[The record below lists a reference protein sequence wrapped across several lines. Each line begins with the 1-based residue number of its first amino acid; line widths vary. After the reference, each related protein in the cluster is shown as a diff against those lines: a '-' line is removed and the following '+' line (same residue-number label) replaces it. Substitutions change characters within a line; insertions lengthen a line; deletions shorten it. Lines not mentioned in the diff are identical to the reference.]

1 MERQLRLNI
10 MPDVAHALVSI
21 PQTNS
26 AIMRIYNKNRPKFF
40 AAAQASPLKNSSV
53 LKQGRAEHQIMSM
66 RVLGILSAGTE
77 AEINM
82 IFRAADRKCYDRILE
97 KANRGETI
105 VIEENIDISD
115 SSDAVYNKIVIF
127 LGWCSKRGVDFACT
141 QIVDIVLSHIAYKRE
156 SIAIYKSGNAGKSEK
171 EILGTMRLHLGF
183 DDDCIGIGEFY
194 NVCNDRTR
202 EFLEPLCRLFDMEDM
217 DAGTYTDGI
226 PFTRKDA
233 AKVVSYMPRMTAINT
248 FLLLL
253 IRAIKKDKEFCLN
266 MYRDDKIADMESAY
280 IERDKSKQ
288 ELDAARKRIRDMEA
302 LLREKERE
310 CEEARKE
317 IGAHRGDADE
327 IASLRNALYRA
338 TRQEDVREEKKL
350 EREIPQGTIGIGGHP
365 SWARDVSKET
375 GIKIWPQG
383 TTCPQ
388 SVLSSASEVWIQPAY
403 MDHSSFYAAIRAAR
417 KSNVPVRYFSST
429 GVARCVLEMRSK

>member
-1 MERQLRLNI
+1 MERQFRLNI
-10 MPDVAHALVSI
+10 MPDVAHALASM
-21 PQTNS
+21 PQTSS
-26 AIMRIYNKNRPKFF
+26 AIMRVYNKNRPKFF
-40 AAAQASPLKNSSV
+40 AAAQASPLKNSSI

-77 AEINM
+77 AETNM
-82 IFRAADRKCYDRILE
+82 IFRAADRKCYDKIME

-115 SSDAVYNKIVIF
+115 SSDAAYNKIVIF

-141 QIVDIVLSHIAYKRE
+141 EIVDTVLSHIVYKRE
-156 SIAIYKSGNAGKSEK
+156 SIAIYKSGDAGKSEK
-171 EILGTMRLHLGF
+171 GILGTMRLQLGF
-183 DDDCIGIGEFY
+183 DDGCIGIEGLY
-194 NVCNDRTR
+194 NICNDPTR
-202 EFLEPLCRLFDMEDM
+202 EILEPLCRLFNMEDL

-233 AKVVSYMPRMTAINT
+233 AKVVSSTRKGTAINT

-253 IRAIKKDKEFCLN
+253 IRAIKKDREFCLN

-280 IERDKSKQ
+280 IERDKAKR
-288 ELDAARKRIRDMEA
+288 ELEAAQKRIRDMEA

>member
-1 MERQLRLNI
+1 MERQFRLNI
-10 MPDVAHALVSI
+10 MPDVAHALASM
-21 PQTNS
+21 PQTNN
-26 AIMRIYNKNRPKFF
+26 AIMRVYNKNRPKFF
-40 AAAQASPLKNSSV
+40 AAAQASPLKNSAI

-77 AEINM
+77 AETNM
-82 IFRAADRKCYDRILE
+82 IFRAADRKCYDKILE

-105 VIEENIDISD
+105 VIEENIDILD
-115 SSDAVYNKIVIF
+115 SSDAVYDKIVIF
-127 LGWCSKRGVDFACT
+127 LGWCSKRGVDFAYT
-141 QIVDIVLSHIAYKRE
+141 EIVDTVLSHIAYRRE
-156 SIAIYKSGNAGKSEK
+156 SVAIYKSGDAGKSEK
-171 EILGTMRLHLGF
+171 GILGTMRLQLGF
-183 DDDCIGIGEFY
+183 DDGCIGIEGLY
-194 NVCNDRTR
+194 NICNDPTR
-202 EFLEPLCRLFDMEDM
+202 EILEPLCRLFNMEDL

-233 AKVVSYMPRMTAINT
+233 AKVVSSTRKGTAINT

-253 IRAIKKDKEFCLN
+253 IRAIKKDREFCLN

-280 IERDKSKQ
+280 IERDKAKR
-288 ELDAARKRIRDMEA
+288 ELEAAQKRIRDMEA